1 MRSIRTT
8 TGILAISAM
17 SGLIACKSRV
27 LTEKATDATN
37 TGTNQ
42 ATRNITYVLPDGAKI
57 SADKLDSVKQAWGA
71 DKMISKHDETD
82 DANGIIHLV
91 QFTDKMKEEMIAA
104 STTQMETL
112 QAMTG
117 HQAASFSG
125 TDPKGHTVQL
135 SDLKGKVVV
144 VNFWFTT
151 CPPCLTEMG
160 SLNELV
166 KKYKGKAVVFLGITF
181 NDGPAVTKFLKSH
194 PFNFQQLV
202 KANDVIKTYAIH
214 NYPTSLVIDKN
225 GMLKQFFQSGQD
237 IGEQISKTI
246 DVALS

>member
-17 SGLIACKSRV
+17 SGLTTCKSR
-27 LTEKATDATN
+27 AITDRTAGTTN
-37 TGTNQ
+37 TRTNQ

-57 SADKLDSVKQAWGA
+57 SADKLDSIKQAWGA
-71 DKMISKHDETD
+71 DRVISKHDETD

-91 QFTDKMKEEMIAA
+91 QFTDKMKEDMIAA

-125 TDPKGHTVQL
+125 TDLKGHTVQL

-151 CPPCLTEMG
+151 CPPCLAEMG

-166 KKYKGKAVVFLGITF
+166 KKYKGKGVVFLGITF

-202 KANDVIKTYAIH
+202 KANDAIKTYTIH
-214 NYPTSLVIDKN
+214 NYPTSLVIDKD
-225 GMLKQFFQSGQD
+225 GVLKQFFQSGQD
-237 IGEQISKTI
+237 IGKQISKTI
-246 DVALS
+246 DAVLG